1 MNDLRGT
8 PSNLCCIRGEGV
20 EVNQFRM
27 SWLRGKDLNLR
38 PLGYEQNWR
47 CPQFRSIAFASPKVV
62 ISLPWIALSLVT
74 ELVTVA
80 LACPRLPSVLVT
92 VLVTDFDAEFRLH

>member
-1 MNDLRGT
+1 MTYEAPTRI
-8 PSNLCCIRGEGV
+8 CAAFEEKGV

-80 LACPRLPSVLVT
+80 LACPA
-92 VLVTDFDAEFRLH
+92 FW